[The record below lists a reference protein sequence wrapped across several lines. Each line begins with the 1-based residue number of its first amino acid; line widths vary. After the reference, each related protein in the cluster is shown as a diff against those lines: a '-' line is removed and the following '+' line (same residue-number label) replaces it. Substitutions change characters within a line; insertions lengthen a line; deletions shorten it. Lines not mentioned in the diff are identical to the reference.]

1 MAIRIPKPSGASES
15 VGGKII
21 RVPNVGQQREVNLP
35 SSNLLSNVPNISSSI
50 DKIGDAV
57 HRYALVKKARDEEIE
72 KQRIK
77 NINTKRKSLLATDI
91 DNVLEDIKNDP
102 NLSTDTT
109 SSHFLAT
116 DGDYE
121 GYYKKQA
128 DKIEKKYRKLYEGD
142 DDALAQFE
150 SDMYEIFRKGQKNMR
165 IERRKK
171 VVADAAIAH
180 DIEEQLIDDD
190 VEALEV
196 DVAWEAWPSIKKR
209 VINLYANS
217 NKTFEKQLDVGKR
230 LSQIEDKIWVKQVTA
245 GHLITDDMTGQVK
258 VDYQAA
264 FNFLNG
270 ALSTDTWHGKKM
282 SKERKRGLL
291 KFLKEQDDLQ
301 DELKGETD
309 AKLNNDRTESI
320 DKQILEYDA
329 GNFIPPDGSHPYT
342 WLKNQVLTLQITSDR
357 KDALMDEIEK
367 VYKRQPKDVSQGGT
381 YGNPITMDK
390 YIDMIMSNE
399 ARGQIFIDL
408 VKNDKDLSAQG
419 KKWIVDYAKT
429 WNTGIDQKSQDL
441 IKEFVNNFPKISA
454 DLPKELVPFVGMAR
468 FEVSRVV
475 DLLVAEAQKSA
486 ISINDLFSRKS
497 THFIGDKLMDVYSGS
512 LIENMDKNYKMMTD
526 KDFDA
531 KMFWDGK
538 YNEVIK
544 AFIDAD
550 PDDPLKPETI
560 GQHLKIDKV
569 PIKDDEGNVIGY
581 ENVIDKEYAIFFQ
594 RLLTKPMPPKP
605 KWEGHPKHGGFESIE
620 QLVSSQRW
628 KDYEKAKLVWILG
641 GGFNSSNIPSFD
653 KWFSVTDLPD
663 IKINK

>member
-15 VGGKII
+15 VGGKTI
-21 RVPNVGQQREVNLP
+21 RIPRDSGQVRVDLP
-35 SSNLLSNVPNISSSI
+35 SSNLLDRVPRISDSI
-50 DKIGDAV
+50 DKIGAAV
-57 HRYALVKKARDEEIE
+57 HRYALIKKARDEEIE
-72 KQRIK
+72 KQRII
-77 NINTKRKSLLATDI
+77 NLNTKRKSLLANDV
-91 DNVLEDIKNDP
+91 DNVNEDIKNNP

-109 SSHFLAT
+109 STQFLAT

-128 DKIEKKYRKLYEGD
+128 DKLEKKYRKLYEGD
-142 DDALAQFE
+142 DDALAIFE

-171 VVADAAIAH
+171 VVADSKIAFH
-180 DIEEQLIDDD
+180 IEEQLIDTE

-196 DVAWEAWPSIKKR
+196 DVAWKALPSIKKR
-209 VINLYANS
+209 IINLYANG
-217 NKTFEKQLDVGKR
+217 NKTFDATLDVGKR
-230 LSQIEDKIWVKQVTA
+230 LTEIEDKIWVKQVTA

-258 VDYQAA
+258 VNYQAA
-264 FNFLNG
+264 FDFLNG

-301 DELKGETD
+301 DELKLETD
-309 AKLNNDRTESI
+309 AKLNNDRTASI

-329 GNFIPPDGSHPYT
+329 GNFVTPDGSHPYT

-357 KDALMDEIEK
+357 KDALMDEINK
-367 VYKRQPKDVSQGGT
+367 VYKRQPKDISQGGT

-419 KKWIVDYAKT
+419 KKWIVDYAAT
-429 WNTGIDQKSQDL
+429 WNKGIDKKSQDL
-441 IKEFVNNFPKISA
+441 IKEFVNNFPKVSA
-454 DLPKELVPFVGMAR
+454 DLPKQLVPFVGMAR

-475 DLLVAEAQKSA
+475 DLLVAEAQKSGIA
-486 ISINDLFSRKS
+486 INELFSRKS
-497 THFIGDKLMDVYSGS
+497 IHFIGDKLMDVYSGS
-512 LIENMDKNYKMMTD
+512 LIANMSKNYNMMAD
-526 KDFDA
+526 KDFDS

-538 YNEVIK
+538 YNEVIS

-550 PDDPLKPETI
+550 PDDPKKPETI

-569 PIKDDEGNVIGY
+569 PIKDDDGNVIGY
-581 ENVIDKEYAIFFQ
+581 ENVIDREYAIFFQ
-594 RLLTKPMPPKP
+594 RLMTKPKPPEPTKIGVNI
-605 KWEGHPKHGGFESIE
+605 ETIE

-653 KWFSVTDLPD
+653 KWFQQADFPD